1 MKNKPA
7 KIFGHIYE
15 NEICVVTDEKARK
28 KRSQNSW
35 QGLYFHRLKRKLNT
49 LINKSL
55 DFWDKNKSEWRR
67 LVYWTGLNFKK
78 KKGTKMKKKTKG
90 EKTDKTRT

>member
-28 KRSQNSW
+28 KRSQNS
-35 QGLYFHRLKRKLNT
+35 
-49 LINKSL
+49 
-55 DFWDKNKSEWRR
+55 
-67 LVYWTGLNFKK
+67 
-78 KKGTKMKKKTKG
+78 
-90 EKTDKTRT
+90 